1 MHAHIRAYNASGE
14 QQTILLRTDA
24 MITLFTR
31 YRDGRGRNADQ
42 TRRAGHTV
50 EATIDTTFDGPTYT
64 LAICETVEVAS
75 ALRDQLAFAM
85 TDGTFDDG
93 GLWRLDD
100 VEGLYEDGYDEE

>member
-1 MHAHIRAYNASGE
+1 VIIASGE

-24 MITLFTR
+24 MITLFVR
-31 YRDGRGRNADQ
+31 YRDSRGRNGDQ
-42 TRRAGHTV
+42 SRRAGHSV

-64 LAICETVEVAS
+64 LAICETAEVA
-75 ALRDQLAFAM
+75 AAIRDQLAEAM

-100 VEGLYEDGYDEE
+100 VEGLHEDGYDEE